1 MSAPCPILGFVVTA
15 RLRSTDTGADSESL
29 HDSLI
34 EVLES
39 NGLMADRGDRR
50 LEYVVSR
57 EGSQATQADRELV
70 LEWAKRWNQI
80 AAIEVSDIIDL

>member
-1 MSAPCPILGFVVTA
+1 
-15 RLRSTDTGADSESL
+15 
-29 HDSLI
+29 
-34 EVLES
+34 
-39 NGLMADRGDRR
+39 MADRGDRR